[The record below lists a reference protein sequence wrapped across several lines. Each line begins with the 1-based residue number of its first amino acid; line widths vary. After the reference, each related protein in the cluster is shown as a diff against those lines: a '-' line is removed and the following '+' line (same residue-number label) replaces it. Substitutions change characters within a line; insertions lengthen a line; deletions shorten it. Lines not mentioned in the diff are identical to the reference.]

1 MLNLDIKIKVSFE
14 SQNVKKKMD
23 SSPPSIFL
31 TIKNKMFQF
40 ELHQHIDEIRTD
52 ILVYQKGG
60 VITHI
65 KAPARVKVE
74 LPDLGQNEICDEVE
88 KRDQF

>member
-31 TIKNKMFQF
+31 TIKMFQF

-52 ILVYQKGG
+52 ILVYQNGG
-60 VITHI
+60 GNKTY
-65 KAPARVKVE
+65 
-74 LPDLGQNEICDEVE
+74 QSTS
-88 KRDQF
+88 